1 MSSEETSSGSP
12 SATTD
17 SPDRA
22 RHRGRTVAG
31 WLLLIVATLLIPVSV
46 LGVWARNQLLDTD
59 RYVETVAPLASDP
72 AVQDAV
78 VERVTSSLYAG
89 VDVQSKVAQ
98 ALPSEGAF
106 LAAPIS
112 LGIENL
118 IERVV
123 RELVTSDRFES
134 LWVDANR
141 LAHETLVTVLTDPGD
156 RKGSVTVDLS
166 GVAAEVQSKLSGLG
180 VNLFSGERSDPQL
193 ELFQSE
199 ELAKAQTAV
208 SLFDTLATVLPWVTI
223 ALLVAAAFVFADR
236 RRGVMAA
243 FGGLLVGALLVIVDI
258 ALARWY
264 LLQAIPAGSSIS
276 ATEAVF
282 DLLTRFVRGAVRA
295 LAAVGAVG
303 ILAMLLIGPSRPAV
317 ALRRLVGAGVS
328 RTGDAAAGHG
338 ARLGAFGG
346 FLRDYMVGVRVAVV
360 AVAVVFMLVVE
371 QPSAGAVFWTA
382 AITVLVLVVLE
393 VLYRTAVAEQ
403 DLAGTDSDDATE
415 SSTPA

>member
-1 MSSEETSSGSP
+1 M
-12 SATTD
+12 
-17 SPDRA
+17 
-22 RHRGRTVAG
+22 G
-31 WLLLIVATLLIPVSV
+31 WLLLIVATLLVPVSV
-46 LGVWARNQLLDTD
+46 LGVWSRNQLLDTD
-59 RYVETVAPLASDP
+59 RYVETVTPLASDP
-72 AVQDAV
+72 AIQDAV
-78 VERVTSSLYAG
+78 VERVTTALYSG
-89 VDVQSKVAQ
+89 VDVQSQVAA
-98 ALPSEGAF
+98 ALPAEGAF

-123 RELVTSDRFES
+123 RELVTSDQFDS
-134 LWVDANR
+134 LWIDANR
-141 LAHETLVTVLTDPGD
+141 VAHETLVTVLTEPGD
-156 RKGSVTVDLS
+156 RKGSVSVDLS
-166 GVAAEVQSKLSGLG
+166 GVAATVQSKLSGLG
-180 VNLFSGERSDPQL
+180 VNVFSGERSAPQL

-223 ALLVAAAFVFADR
+223 ALLVAAAFVLTDR

-243 FGGLLVGALLVIVDI
+243 FGALLVGSLLVIVDF

-264 LLQAIPAGSSIS
+264 LLQAIPAGSSVS

-303 ILAMLLIGPSRPAV
+303 ILAALLAGPSRPAV
-317 ALRRLVGAGVS
+317 GLRRLVGAGVS

-346 FLRDYMVGVRVAVV
+346 FLRSYVVGIRVAVV
-360 AVAVVFMLVVE
+360 AIAVLVLLVVE
-371 QPSAGAVFWTA
+371 QPSAGAVLWTA
-382 AITVLVLVVLE
+382 AIAVVALVVLE

-403 DLAGTDSDDATE
+403 DLAGDGAGEAAGDAADRASDDSAE

>member
-1 MSSEETSSGSP
+1 M
-12 SATTD
+12 
-17 SPDRA
+17 
-22 RHRGRTVAG
+22 
-31 WLLLIVATLLIPVSV
+31 ATLLVQVSV
-46 LGVWARNQLLDTD
+46 LGVWTRNQLLDTD
-59 RYVETVAPLASDP
+59 RYVETVSPLASDP

-78 VERVTSSLYAG
+78 VARVTSSLYAG

-98 ALPSEGAF
+98 ALPDDGAF

-118 IERVV
+118 IERIV
-123 RELVTSDRFES
+123 RELVTSDQFES

-156 RKGSVTVDLS
+156 RKGSVSVDLS

-180 VNLFSGERSDPQL
+180 VNLFTGERSAPQL
-193 ELFQSE
+193 ELFESEKLAEAQS
-199 ELAKAQTAV
+199 AV

-223 ALLVAAAFVFADR
+223 ALLVAAAFVFHDR

-243 FGGLLVGALLVIVDI
+243 FGGLLVGALLVIVDF

-264 LLQAIPAGSSIS
+264 LLQAIPAGSSVS

-295 LAAVGAVG
+295 LAAVGVVG
-303 ILAMLLIGPSRPAV
+303 ILAALLAGPSRPAV
-317 ALRRLVGAGVS
+317 ALRRLVGLGVS
-328 RTGDAAAGHG
+328 RTGEAAAGHG
-338 ARLGAFGG
+338 ARLGALGEV
-346 FLRDYMVGVRVAVV
+346 LRSYVVGLRVAVV
-360 AVAVVFMLVVE
+360 AVAVLFLLVVE

-403 DLAGTDSDDATE
+403 DLTGDAAGDAADDSADDSAE
-415 SSTPA
+415 SATPA

>member
-1 MSSEETSSGSP
+1 
-12 SATTD
+12 
-17 SPDRA
+17 
-22 RHRGRTVAG
+22 VAG
-31 WLLLIVATLLIPVSV
+31 WLLLIVAVLLVPVSV
-46 LGVWARNQLLDTD
+46 LGVWSRNQLLDTD
-59 RYVETVAPLASDP
+59 RYVETVTPLASDP
-72 AVQDAV
+72 AIQDAV
-78 VERVTSSLYAG
+78 VDRVTTALYSG
-89 VDVQSKVAQ
+89 VDVQSKVAA
-98 ALPSEGAF
+98 ALPAEGAF

-123 RELVTSDRFES
+123 RELVTSDQFDS
-134 LWVDANR
+134 LWIDANR
-141 LAHETLVTVLTDPGD
+141 VAHETLVTVLTEPGD
-156 RKGSVTVDLS
+156 RKGSVSVDLS
-166 GVAAEVQSKLSGLG
+166 GVAATVQSKLSGLG
-180 VNLFSGERSDPQL
+180 VNVFSGERSAPQL

-223 ALLVAAAFVFADR
+223 ALLVAAAVVFTNR

-243 FGGLLVGALLVIVDI
+243 FGGLLVGSLLFIVVV

-303 ILAMLLIGPSRPAV
+303 VLAALLAGPSRPAV
-317 ALRRLVGAGVS
+317 GLRRLVGAGVS

-346 FLRDYMVGVRVAVV
+346 FLRSYVVAIRVAVV
-360 AVAVVFMLVVE
+360 AIAVLFLLVVE
-371 QPSAGAVFWTA
+371 QPSAGAVLWTA
-382 AITVLVLVVLE
+382 AIAVVALVVLE

-403 DLAGTDSDDATE
+403 DLAGDAVGDAGAGAADRASDDSVE
-415 SSTPA
+415 SSPPA

>member
-1 MSSEETSSGSP
+1 
-12 SATTD
+12 
-17 SPDRA
+17 
-22 RHRGRTVAG
+22 VG
-31 WLLLIVATLLIPVSV
+31 WLLLIVATLLVPVSV
-46 LGVWARNQLLDTD
+46 LGVWSRNLLLDTD
-59 RYVETVAPLASDP
+59 RYVETVTPLADDP

-78 VERVTSSLYAG
+78 VARVTSSLYAE
-89 VDVQSKVAQ
+89 VDVQAKVAQ

-123 RELVTSDRFES
+123 RELVTSDQFES
-134 LWVDANR
+134 LWIDANR
-141 LAHETLVTVLTDPGD
+141 VAHETLVTVLTDPGD
-156 RKGSVTVDLS
+156 RKGSVSVDLS

-180 VNLFSGERSDPQL
+180 VNLFSGERSAPQL
-193 ELFQSE
+193 ELFESE

-208 SLFDTLATVLPWVTI
+208 SLFDSLATVLPWVTI
-223 ALLVAAAFVFADR
+223 ALLVAAAFVFTNR

-243 FGGLLVGALLVIVDI
+243 FGGLLVGSLLFIVVVALG
-258 ALARWY
+258 RWY

-295 LAAVGAVG
+295 LAALGAVG
-303 ILAMLLIGPSRPAV
+303 ILAALLAGPSRPAV

-338 ARLGAFGG
+338 ARLGALGG
-346 FLRDYMVGVRVAVV
+346 FLRSYVVGIRVAVV
-360 AVAVVFMLVVE
+360 AVAVLFLLVVE
-371 QPSAGAVFWTA
+371 QPSAGAVLWTA
-382 AITVLVLVVLE
+382 AIALVALVVLE

-403 DLAGTDSDDATE
+403 DLAGDTAVGTSDDPANRVSDDSAE